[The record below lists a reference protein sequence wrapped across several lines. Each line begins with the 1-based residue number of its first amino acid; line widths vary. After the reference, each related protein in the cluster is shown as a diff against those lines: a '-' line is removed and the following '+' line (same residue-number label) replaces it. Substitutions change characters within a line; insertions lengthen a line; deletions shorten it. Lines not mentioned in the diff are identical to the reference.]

1 MNAAN
6 IDMSPLDRAVRA
18 LEDSE
23 NRLQQVLDHASALVF
38 AKDVRGRYL
47 FVNREFER
55 IAHRAASDIIGHTD
69 DEVFLPELASRFRHN
84 DLRVLRERRAIEFE
98 EALEFDGAMRTY
110 LAAKFPLFDA
120 VGMAY
125 AVCGIATDITGRKRL
140 EEALTSAAL
149 AVSQSEGEVLFR
161 ELCRYLATIL
171 GVECALIATPEPDS
185 GEYMQ
190 VRAACVDGEILE
202 NFRYRLADTPCESV
216 VGGQFQFYATGLRE
230 LFPADTEYS
239 HFGFDSYAGHPLT
252 DADGRAL
259 GLIAVASRRPLD
271 NAAFFESVL
280 RIFAVRVIAEL
291 ERVAAE
297 DSRRRLEARL
307 RQAQKM
313 EAIGQL
319 TGGIAHDFNNLLT
332 SILGYVTLAGER
344 EAALGDVRLSGYL
357 GQARRSCERAR
368 DLIQQMLMFSR
379 GQRRPPRTVALAPL
393 VEAALDSVRPAM
405 PQRLK
410 VTFDAAEPA
419 LAACLDPLQF
429 EQVLLNLC
437 MNARDAIGG
446 AGHIVVYVRPM
457 SASGQLCAG
466 CRCSIDGRFV
476 ELCVEDSGHGM
487 TPEIAER
494 VFEPFFSTKADG
506 KGTGMGLAMVHAIVH
521 EHGGHVLLETEPG
534 RGSRFRV
541 LWPASGNESSAA
553 QPQDSTPQATRV
565 PPRLEGAVLIVDDEI
580 AVGEFMRELLGTR
593 GLDATFVTHPQA
605 ALELVAASP
614 ARFAAVITDQ
624 SMPRMTGVQLARAL
638 HEVRPGLPIILY
650 SGYSDGL
657 TAPDLQVAAIQTVL
671 PKPVD
676 PAALESAL
684 WSALSRR

>member
-1 MNAAN
+1 
-6 IDMSPLDRAVRA
+6 MSALDRAVRA

-23 NRLQQVLDHASALVF
+23 NRLQQVLDHASAVVF

-55 IAHRAASDIIGHTD
+55 IANRAAPDVIGHTD
-69 DEVFLPELASRFRHN
+69 DEVFLPELANRFRHN

-98 EALEFDGAMRTY
+98 EAIEFDGATRTY

-120 VGMAY
+120 LGVAY
-125 AVCGIATDITGRKRL
+125 AVCGIATEITGRKRL

-185 GEYMQ
+185 DEYMQ
-190 VRAACVDGEILE
+190 IRAACVDGEVLE
-202 NFRYRLADTPCESV
+202 NFRYRLAGTPCENV
-216 VGGQFQFYATGLRE
+216 VGRQFQFYPSGLHE
-230 LFPADTEYS
+230 QFPDPTEFS
-239 HFGFDSYAGHPLT
+239 HFEFDSYAGHPLT
-252 DADGRAL
+252 DAAGRAL

-291 ERVAAE
+291 VRVEAE
-297 DSRRRLEARL
+297 TSRLQLEARL

-344 EAALGDVRLSGYL
+344 EAALGDRRLSDYL
-357 GQARRSCERAR
+357 AQAQRSCERAR

-379 GQRRPPRTVALAPL
+379 GQRRPPQTVALAPL
-393 VEAALDSVRPAM
+393 AEAALDGLRPAM
-405 PQRLK
+405 PARLK
-410 VTFDAAEPA
+410 VNFSVTEPA
-419 LAACLDPLQF
+419 PAACLDPLQF

-437 MNARDAIGG
+437 INARDAIEG
-446 AGHIVVYVRPM
+446 AGHIDVYVRPM
-457 SASGQLCAG
+457 SASGEVCAG
-466 CRCSIDGRFV
+466 CRGSAQGRFV

-487 TPEIAER
+487 TPEITER
-494 VFEPFFSTKADG
+494 IFEPFFSTKADDE
-506 KGTGMGLAMVHAIVH
+506 GTGMGLAMVHGIVH

-541 LWPASGNESSAA
+541 LWPANGRKSSAA
-553 QPQDSTPQATRV
+553 SPQESTREATRAAQ
-565 PPRLEGAVLIVDDEI
+565 RLEGAVLIVDDEV
-580 AVGEFMRELLGTR
+580 AVGEFMRELLRTR

-614 ARFAAVITDQ
+614 AKFAAVITDQ

-638 HEVRPGLPIILY
+638 HEIRPGLPIILY

-657 TAPDLQVAAIQTVL
+657 TAPDLQVAGIQTVL
-671 PKPVD
+671 RKPLEL
-676 PAALESAL
+676 AALEA
-684 WSALSRR
+684 ALSSAVSEHRPRL